1 MLLSYYTA
9 ERYKINPVTMGL
21 TLGLFTAGPFLAT
34 LFTVLTKRELIATE
48 VLSLDMIS
56 RNVYGAWSSL
66 LYPLLCIILVQSVTA
81 TEHET
86 NNLRYHKSTAV
97 RWGRFFIAK
106 CAFVLTWLTVA
117 SLLNIVTTTV
127 LFAYI
132 ARLQATQSNVAEILN
147 GAGTTFLGM
156 TAYCLPLL
164 AFQLLLSLLIDKS
177 YLSFAIG
184 LVLLV
189 IGIPIVNLTDFIYNP
204 YALLIAAEKYG
215 YLDPSLIGYAAL
227 LNCVTPVV
235 FYWRIN
241 R

>member
-9 ERYKINPVTMGL
+9 ERHKVNAVTLGV
-21 TLGLFTAGPFLAT
+21 TLGLFTAVPFLAT
-34 LFTVLTKRELIATE
+34 LATVVTKRELIATE
-48 VLSLDMIS
+48 VLTLDMIT

-66 LYPLLCIILVQSVTA
+66 LYPLLCMVLVQSVTA

-86 NNLRYHKSTAV
+86 NSLRYHKSTAI

-106 CAFVLTWLTVA
+106 CGFVFTRLALA

-132 ARLQATQSNVAEILN
+132 AGLQGLQYSVPELLIEA
-147 GAGTTFLGM
+147 GATFLGL

-164 AFQLLLSLLIDKS
+164 AFQLVVSLLIDKS
-177 YLSFAIG
+177 YLSFAVG

-215 YLDPSLIGYAAL
+215 YLDPRLMIYG
-227 LNCVTPVV
+227 VV
-235 FYWRIN
+235 LTCLSTVLFVWRAE